1 MRAAFLLPA
10 MLLLPALAE
19 HRVLRFSAFA
29 LLYAAQGLPYGLLS
43 IAVPAYMAAN
53 GFSPAVIGGYMGV
66 VLLPWTFKL
75 LDGPIMDRWT
85 LLSMGR
91 RRPWVLV
98 GQLGIVVSSIA
109 MAIAPDLFGQVA
121 LLMVLGFAVNFFAA
135 FQDVAVDGMAI
146 EIVPENE
153 QARANGFMWGGK
165 MLGIAGAAAGGA
177 WMLNTYGLGPTMA
190 AHAALVGLV
199 MLVPLLLRER
209 PGERLLPWS
218 AGAAS
223 SEAAAMQLEG
233 WRSIGSSLVRALRM
247 PATLVLLGIAFAH
260 GLANGLFEATM
271 PLLTVRELGWTDSA
285 YSQLA
290 GTARIVSGVLGM
302 VLGGVLVD
310 RMGRRAGMTVTTF
323 AMGVGAL
330 VMALLPVLWPSL
342 VAVRTYVIVYQVA
355 YVFASIAFFATA
367 MTVCWKRIGATQF
380 AIFMATSNLGLSTGS
395 ALLGPIGDP
404 FGYTGL
410 FLTAAGVAATGLG
423 LIAILNLPRHVE
435 HLERLDMADLP
446 APPVLAM

>member
-1 MRAAFLLPA
+1 MVTTPT
-10 MLLLPALAE
+10 LAE
-19 HRVLRFSAFA
+19 HRVLRFAAFT

-43 IAVPAYMAAN
+43 IAVPAYMAAR
-53 GFSPAVIGGYMGV
+53 GFSAGVIGAYMGV

-85 LLSMGR
+85 LLAMGR

-98 GQLGIVVSSIA
+98 GQIGMVVTSLA
-109 MAIAPDLFGQVA
+109 MAVAPDPFGQVA
-121 LLMVLGFAVNFFAA
+121 VLMSLGFAINFFAA

-146 EIVPENE
+146 EIVPEHE

-177 WMLNTYGLGPTMA
+177 WMLNVYGLSATMA
-190 AHAALVGLV
+190 AHAALVGVV

-209 PGERLLPWS
+209 PGERLLPWTH
-218 AGAAS
+218 GAAS

-233 WRSIGSSLVRALRM
+233 WRSIGASLLRALRM
-247 PATLVLLGIAFAH
+247 PATLVLLAIAFTH
-260 GLANGLFEATM
+260 GLVNGLFEATM

-290 GTARIVSGVLGM
+290 GTARIVSGLLGM

-310 RMGRRAGMTVTTF
+310 RIGRRAGMTVTLL
-323 AMGVGAL
+323 AMGAGAL
-330 VMALLPVLWPSL
+330 VMALLPALWPSL
-342 VAVRTYVIVYQVA
+342 VAVQTYVIAYQVA

-380 AIFMATSNLGLSTGS
+380 AIFMATSNLGLSMGS

-410 FLTAAGVAATGLG
+410 FLAAAGVATVGLG

-435 HLERLDMADLP
+435 QLEGLDLADLP
-446 APPVLAM
+446 APPVLTM